1 MDDIEGRSVAAVVYE
16 GSGHLIN
23 LVMWLAEEP
32 DKSPHAGSLGN
43 YQWIYWRKHKVEF
56 WLVSD
61 GTHGELTRLYR
72 LMAE

>member
-1 MDDIEGRSVAAVVYE
+1 
-16 GSGHLIN
+16 
-23 LVMWLAEEP
+23 MWLAEEP
-32 DKSPHAGSLGN
+32 DKSRHAGSLGN

-56 WLVSD
+56 CLVSD